1 MFRRTEDINSLK
13 TRQIILQNPNGTFPA
28 NNQVLAISGTRG
40 EVVKTSD
47 LTLTS
52 LTVSGDL
59 TVMGDISANNV
70 VTTITAG
77 TGISVNGGAT
87 GAMSGA
93 ITITATGGT
102 GSLPPGTNY
111 SDYLYWNG
119 TTWAVG
125 SSSVHIGQNAGLTG
139 QGQNAVAIGNSAGAT
154 GQQIAAVAIGTNAGQ
169 INQDIG
175 AVAIGF
181 FAGYTAQGKDAIAIG
196 TAAGSTGQSGNS
208 IIINATGVAV
218 NGGATGACYIKPLRN
233 VTAAGGTGAFAQLW
247 YNASSGELCYGP

>member
-1 MFRRTEDINSLK
+1 MFRRTEDINALK

-77 TGISVNGGAT
+77 TGIRVNGGAT

-93 ITITATGGT
+93 VTIAFGPTGA
-102 GSLPPGTNY
+102 NY
-111 SDYLYWNG
+111 SDYMYWNG

-139 QGQNAVAIGNSAGAT
+139 QGPT
-154 GQQIAAVAIGTNAGQ
+154 
-169 INQDIG
+169 
-175 AVAIGF
+175 
-181 FAGYTAQGKDAIAIG
+181 AIAIG
-196 TAAGSTGQSGNS
+196 QYAGTTGQQEGAIAIGREAGQNSQGPNSIAIGTMAGQQDQSGNS